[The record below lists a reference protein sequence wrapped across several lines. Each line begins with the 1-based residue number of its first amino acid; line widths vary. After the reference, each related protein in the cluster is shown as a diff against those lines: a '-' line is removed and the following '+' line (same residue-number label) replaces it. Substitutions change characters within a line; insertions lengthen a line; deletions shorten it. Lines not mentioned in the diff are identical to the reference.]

1 MNTKGRNEMI
11 SVSFVNNTIKP
22 IKVNDSL
29 IDIFNTVRES
39 ENSISLLVG
48 DYISSTENN
57 MLNEAVG
64 LDVITEDAMVEKRKG
79 VFDKIGEAIIM
90 VYHKIQAFIEKVIR
104 AFKDLIYRLSP
115 IEKKLDMIKK
125 ENPELATKVLAE
137 IDAGNISVMDMKNLA
152 EVDKMYNDILE
163 AAQRKEIDSKT
174 LKGKAEAFKA
184 KFDDL
189 LDENN
194 KTVKKLKATAAII
207 TAATAIIFIKSNFDK
222 AIKADLDAKETSAK
236 WFNTA
241 RNVVKQMEKTNH
253 GDALNPDVLTKAQ
266 IVSNI
271 NNYAQGNFGKIVTQ
285 NGKVANVMNSI
296 VTKLLT
302 LTNHDTDAGAFMQG
316 IRELNN
322 LDKTK

>member
-1 MNTKGRNEMI
+1 MI

-29 IDIFNTVRES
+29 IDIFNTVKEC

-48 DYISSTENN
+48 DYISATENN

-64 LDVITEDAMVEKRKG
+64 LDVLTEDAMEEKRKG
-79 VFDKIGEAIIM
+79 IFEKIGEAIIA
-90 VYHKIQAFIEKVIR
+90 VYEKIQAFIEKVIR

-137 IDAGNISVMDMKNLA
+137 IDAGNISIMDMKNLA

-174 LKGKAEAFKA
+174 LRGKAEAFKA

-194 KTVKKLKATAAII
+194 KTVKKLKAATAII

-241 RNVVKQMEKTNH
+241 RNVVKQMEDTNH
-253 GDALNPDVLTKAQ
+253 SDALNTDVLTKAQ

-285 NGKVANVMNSI
+285 NGRVAKVMNSI

-302 LTNHDTDAGAFMQG
+302 ITNHDTNAEKFMTG
-316 IRELNN
+316 IHELND